1 LLLEFSAG
9 GMVELLDMLPGT
21 PAGGMVELLD
31 MLPGAPGG
39 MVELLD
45 MLPGAPAGGMVPLPG
60 MLSAFPAGGT
70 VALLDTLLA
79 LSAEEV
85 VVSDVLLLVHP
96 DIATTDRSSK
106 PITKKLIFFII
117 VPQKYCLIVTSN
129 LEGI

>member
-9 GMVELLDMLPGT
+9 GMVELLDMLPG
-21 PAGGMVELLD
+21 PAGGIVPLPDMLPDMLPGAGGMVELLD
-31 MLPGAPGG
+31 MLPG
-39 MVELLD
+39 
-45 MLPGAPAGGMVPLPG
+45 PAGGMVPFD
-60 MLSAFPAGGT
+60 MLSAFPAGGM

-96 DIATTDRSSK
+96 DIATTDISSK

-117 VPQKYCLIVTSN
+117 VPQKYCLIVTP
-129 LEGI
+129 I

>member
-1 LLLEFSAG
+1 
-9 GMVELLDMLPGT
+9 MVPLP
-21 PAGGMVELLD
+21 D
-31 MLPGAPGG
+31 MLPGAPPGG

-45 MLPGAPAGGMVPLPG
+45 MLPGAPPGGMVELLDMLPG
-60 MLSAFPAGGT
+60 APPGGMVELLDMLPGAPPGGM

-96 DIATTDRSSK
+96 DIATTDISSK

-117 VPQKYCLIVTSN
+117 VPQKYCLIVTP
-129 LEGI
+129 I

>member
-1 LLLEFSAG
+1 
-9 GMVELLDMLPGT
+9 MVPLP
-21 PAGGMVELLD
+21 D
-31 MLPGAPGG
+31 MLPGAPPGG

-45 MLPGAPAGGMVPLPG
+45 MLPGAPPGGMVELLDMLPGPAGGMVPFD
-60 MLSAFPAGGT
+60 MLSAFPAGGM

-96 DIATTDRSSK
+96 DIATTDISSK

-117 VPQKYCLIVTSN
+117 VPQKYCLIVTP
-129 LEGI
+129 I